1 MTLEGKVV
9 LVTGAGAGLG
19 RAIALGCAQAGA
31 RVVIAELD
39 EAAAKDVA
47 KAIESLGGEA
57 RIAIGDVSRASDAQ
71 RFVQAAVE
79 TFGKLDVLVNN
90 AGIYIQ
96 GDTLVTREADWDHIM
111 AVNVKGVF
119 LCSKFAI
126 EAMRDRGGI
135 IINIASEAGVVG
147 IAGQV
152 AYNTSKAAVLSLT
165 RSIAIDHA
173 SQGIRVNAVSP
184 GTTFT
189 PLVAAAIARASDPEA
204 ARRRLEECRPLNRL
218 GRPEEIAAAVI
229 FLASDECAYATGS
242 NVIVDGGYT
251 AW

>member
-1 MTLEGKVV
+1 MTLKGKVV
-9 LVTGAGAGLG
+9 LVTGAGAGIG
-19 RAIALGCAQAGA
+19 RAIALACAQAGA
-31 RVVIAELD
+31 RIVVADLD
-39 EAAAKDVA
+39 EGAAREVA
-47 KAIESLGGEA
+47 NAIGDLGGEA
-57 RIAIGDVSRASDAQ
+57 RIAAGDVSRPDDAK
-71 RFVQAAVE
+71 RFVQVAAE
-79 TFGKLDVLVNN
+79 AFGQLDVLVNN
-90 AGIYIQ
+90 AGIYVQ
-96 GDTLVTREADWDHIM
+96 GDALATSEEDWDRIM

-119 LCSKFAI
+119 LCSKFAL
-126 EAMRDRGGI
+126 EAMRDRAGI

-165 RSIAIDHA
+165 RSMAIDHA

-189 PLVAAAIARASDPEA
+189 PLVAAAIARASDPDA

-218 GRPEEIAAAVI
+218 GRPEEIAAAVV

-242 NVIVDGGYT
+242 NLIVDGGYT